1 MNTAILLAAAALCLL
16 PAAAYGH
23 GQGLDTIKSIGMDGA
38 TVNVTV
44 EISDYL
50 AEPQDRRVTV
60 TITDAVLQERVGDAR
75 LLLRLFHQ
83 DLMILEETVRAPG
96 GIVQL
101 EMVITE
107 PAAGGVS
114 LLSGNHDPESGDWV
128 PFRDEPLFLTG
139 PAIDSGGLYSFE
151 IGIISV
157 GGAESIPPDIYN
169 VDVSVVQESIHTQ
182 EDLDGAEAL
191 FQTRSYFD
199 TVTDFE
205 YDPQAGTATFEM
217 PFDWSER
224 TISHVPVVHV
234 EVHFPKEFAEFMYP
248 SYTGKVNGVDLFKT
262 LVTVDDYTGVEDRI
276 VHFVLLNDHI
286 KFLKNQQR
294 QAGLDIPDTMVFEL
308 TASDEMRFPMTAYT
322 RDEQF
327 QVDLS
332 WSPVE
337 IRPDETTTFV
347 FTIRDGAAGEPLRQS
362 SYVFVLLQNGAELY
376 RNSGTAV
383 VGGSFETYTFS
394 EDQGGPVIIRFEDID
409 GTGAITEFGVV
420 VVPEFGAAVLALLA
434 GTAAAVLGPRFRGPP
449 LLKQ

>member
-1 MNTAILLAAAALCLL
+1 MNTAILLAAIALCLI

-23 GQGLDTIKSIGMDGA
+23 GQGLDTIKSIGADGA

-50 AEPQDRRVTV
+50 VESQERRVTITV
-60 TITDAVLQERVGDAR
+60 TDAALQERVEDAR

-83 DLMILEETVRAPG
+83 DMMILEQTVRAPG
-96 GIVQL
+96 GILQFDML
-101 EMVITE
+101 HADTD
-107 PAAGGVS
+107 AAAPLTGS
-114 LLSGNHDPESGDWV
+114 TDPESGDWV
-128 PFRDEPLFLTG
+128 AFEDVPLAVGG
-139 PAIDSGGLYSFE
+139 PTLGSGGLYSFE
-151 IGIISV
+151 IGVIAAGGPESV
-157 GGAESIPPDIYN
+157 PPDIYN
-169 VDVSVVQESIHTQ
+169 ADVSVVEESIHAQ

-199 TVTDFE
+199 TVSDFE

-234 EVHFPKEFAEFMYP
+234 EVHFPKEFAEFLHP
-248 SYTGKVNGVDLFKT
+248 SYTGKVNGIDLFKT

-308 TASDEMRFPMTAYT
+308 AASDEMRFPMTAYT

-434 GTAAAVLGPRFRGPP
+434 GTAAAVLGPRFRGSP